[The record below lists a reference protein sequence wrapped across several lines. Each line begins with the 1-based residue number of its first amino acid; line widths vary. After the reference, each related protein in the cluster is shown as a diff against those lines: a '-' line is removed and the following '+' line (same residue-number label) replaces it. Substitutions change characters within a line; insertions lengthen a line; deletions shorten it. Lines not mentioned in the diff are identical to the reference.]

1 MITEPV
7 VFKNG
12 KGQRLAGRIH
22 RAETVS
28 RRGVIFSHGLFSSK
42 DGYKITSLAKDI
54 VGAGYTLLT
63 YDFSFVGESEGD
75 ISLLSVL
82 QEVNDLECAV
92 RFFLDY
98 GMDSVHLMGSS
109 MGGAVTLL
117 HAAAHPE
124 SIGSLVL
131 IATPVDL
138 ESLII
143 DNTDIRDVDALPDD
157 GMTDLQGF
165 LITNRFFKEI
175 RKVDVRNAVEHIAVP
190 ALIIHGGEDVVVD
203 AANASYVSSHLAG
216 EHELVIIDDGDHHL
230 TRKGDMD
237 CIRDNAL
244 RWFRK
249 WDRD

>member
-1 MITEPV
+1 MIIEPV

-22 RAETVS
+22 RAETAS
-28 RRGVIFSHGLFSSK
+28 RCGVIFSHGLFSSK

-54 VGAGYTLLT
+54 VDAGYTLLT

-75 ISLLSVL
+75 ISQLSVL

-98 GMDSVHLMGSS
+98 GMDPVHLMGSS
-109 MGGAVTLL
+109 MGGAVSLL
-117 HAAAHPE
+117 YAAEHPA

-143 DNTDIRDVDALPDD
+143 DNTDITDVDALPDD
-157 GMTDLQGF
+157 GMTGIQGF
-165 LITNRFFKEI
+165 LIANRFFKEI
-175 RKVDVRNAVEHIAVP
+175 RKIDIRSAVKKTGVP
-190 ALIIHGGEDVVVD
+190 ALIIHGGRDTVVSVE
-203 AANASYVSSHLAG
+203 NARYVSGHLAG
-216 EHELVIIDDGDHHL
+216 EHEIIIIDDGDHHL
-230 TRKGDMD
+230 TRKEDMD
-237 CIRDNAL
+237 CIRDHAL

-249 WDRD
+249 WDSD

>member
-1 MITEPV
+1 MVTESV
-7 VFKNG
+7 EFKNSR
-12 KGQRLAGRIH
+12 GQRLAGRIQ
-22 RAETVS
+22 RSATVS

-42 DGYKITSLAKDI
+42 DGYKITSLAKGI
-54 VGAGYTLLT
+54 VDAGYTLLT
-63 YDFSFVGESEGD
+63 YDFSFVGESGGD
-75 ISLLSVL
+75 ISRLSVL

-117 HAAAHPE
+117 HAAEHPA
-124 SIGSLVL
+124 SISSLVL

-165 LITNRFFKEI
+165 LIANRFFKEI
-175 RKVDVRNAVEHIAVP
+175 RKIDIRSAVKKIEIP
-190 ALIIHGGEDVVVD
+190 ALIIHGGLDTVVD
-203 AANASYVSSHLAG
+203 ISNARYCNEYLRGAR
-216 EHELVIIDDGDHHL
+216 ELVIIDDGDHHL
-230 TRKGDMD
+230 TRKEDMD

-244 RWFRK
+244 RWFRR